1 MNRHISEEYDAELDN
16 ARNLLMEMGGL
27 VEQQVHKACRAFVSH
42 DAESAADVISAD
54 KRINSLEVELDE
66 LCINIIARR
75 QPAATDLRTLISI
88 MNASTDLERIGD
100 EADRIAK
107 MARAVSHLE
116 YPADQ
121 YSDFRDV
128 AAQVSTILS
137 NALDAFARLD
147 ASSALSV
154 IKSDD
159 EIDTAYE
166 NIVKNRGMSMRERPD
181 DLERA
186 LNILWS
192 ARALERIGDH
202 SKNIGEY
209 VVYLVKGRDVRYTD
223 AASAVSS
230 DE

>member
-1 MNRHISEEYDAELDN
+1 MNRHISEEYDTELAN

-27 VEQQVHKACRAFVSH
+27 VEQQVRKACQAFVTH
-42 DAESAADVISAD
+42 DAEQAAAVSSAD
-54 KRINSLEVELDE
+54 GQINALELELDE

-100 EADRIAK
+100 EADRIGK
-107 MARAVSHLE
+107 MTRAISHLE
-116 YPADQ
+116 YPPDQ
-121 YSDFRDV
+121 YSDLREM
-128 AAQVSTILS
+128 AGQASSILS
-137 NALDAFARLD
+137 RSLDAFARLD
-147 ASSALSV
+147 AQSALAV
-154 IKSDD
+154 IESDE
-159 EIDTAYE
+159 EIDTAYR
-166 NIVKNRGMSMRERPD
+166 NIVRERGASMREQPD

-209 VVYLVKGRDVRYTD
+209 VVYLVKGRDVRHTD
-223 AASAVSS
+223 AAAAVSE
-230 DE
+230 D

>member
-1 MNRHISEEYDAELDN
+1 
-16 ARNLLMEMGGL
+16 MEMGGL
-27 VEQQVHKACRAFVSH
+27 VEQQVHKACRAFVTH
-42 DAESAADVISAD
+42 DAETAAEVSSAD
-54 KRINSLEVELDE
+54 KRINRLEVELDE
-66 LCINIIARR
+66 VCINIIARR

-107 MARAVSHLE
+107 MALAISHLE

-128 AAQVSTILS
+128 AVQVSSILS

-154 IKSDD
+154 IKSDE
-159 EIDTAYE
+159 EIDSAYE
-166 NIVKNRGMSMRERPD
+166 NIVKSRGMSMREQPD

-209 VVYLVKGRDVRYTD
+209 VVYLVKGRDVRHTN

-230 DE
+230 D